1 MPNIAKGAA
10 RAFTEAQ
17 LGGPIVETDSNPTAQ
32 TAATILIQ
40 SNGDRVGLV
49 VINLGINDVY
59 LALNS
64 GVSNTNGIK
73 LNKQG
78 GNVAMNVRDDFTLP
92 SRAWYAIGDGGTSQ
106 VYVLELL
113 RDILSQTDA
122 QS

>member
-1 MPNIAKGAA
+1 MANIAKGAA

-49 VINLGINDVY
+49 VINLGVNDVY